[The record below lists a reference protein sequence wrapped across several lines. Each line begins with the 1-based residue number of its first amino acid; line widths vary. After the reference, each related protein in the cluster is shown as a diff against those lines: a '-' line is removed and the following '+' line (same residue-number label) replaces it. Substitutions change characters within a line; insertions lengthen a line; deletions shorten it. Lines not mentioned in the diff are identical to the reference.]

1 MFLSYLVTQH
11 RPSCHLV
18 QFKKKGGGQLNGI
31 KQVTRVKTVNA
42 QRSQPYAT
50 QCFFR
55 KVCDC
60 KNKYHSSHSWKNC
73 KDTQKIHPPNEVS
86 RIKSLTCIELNTKQG
101 APSKVMN
108 ILQTARELLF
118 DADDIENLGERKSHH
133 FSFVCKFACSR
144 N

>member
-1 MFLSYLVTQH
+1 MLNVANHMPLSVNSEKCVIVKINIIQAIVGRIAKTH
-11 RPSCHLV
+11 R
-18 QFKKKGGGQLNGI
+18 
-31 KQVTRVKTVNA
+31 
-42 QRSQPYAT
+42 
-50 QCFFR
+50 
-55 KVCDC
+55 
-60 KNKYHSSHSWKNC
+60 
-73 KDTQKIHPPNEVS
+73 KIHPPNEVS